1 MRQGGKTP
9 KRKLKKCSFKDLA
22 GVYEKKEGDGG
33 GSKMSPEQRVAIR
46 AELEDLRKES
56 KRLKKPNILIKGE
69 QRCL

>member
-1 MRQGGKTP
+1 
-9 KRKLKKCSFKDLA
+9 
-22 GVYEKKEGDGG
+22 
-33 GSKMSPEQRVAIR
+33 MSPEQRVAIR